1 MKLLKG
7 VTVSIL
13 LFLLCIVAPF
23 NIHAAGETQ
32 IIPTWSQSSQQSQ
45 WSSKFRV
52 TNFCESSNNPQ
63 NYSCQLTITVN
74 GDYYGYVYFDG
85 YINNQIIWDYQTMFI
100 SGGKGTFYY
109 TWYANGLQQINKV
122 NIAGL
127 NLVSPT
133 DNIDL
138 QQIIDLL
145 TSINNY
151 ENRNNVLLDVI
162 DDNTL
167 NTVNEIKNVISQLVI
182 SNGYLDTLTKL
193 RQWNIPIESYSFV
206 NYLFSKNYELNYISQ
221 YNSYQFPVFHVPAN
235 SSIYR
240 YSMANGMFITVV
252 FGCDLNIYNIN
263 EFNRYFSIP
272 NGELRSYN
280 RIQQCP
286 ISTNNWGYIYNVEF
300 ELTSSNTN
308 ADFICNTD
316 VNIVPIY
323 FNYDDRYEQYK
334 FISTDFALQFGLSN
348 KLLDNINI
356 IANGTTQS
364 NQQASDLSS
373 GTDSMQQ
380 QMNSFTAQEDSYNQQ
395 MNNSINAIDFT
406 SPVSQNAGILPAAN
420 FVISIFNGLIQ
431 NNAFSVLI
439 LIVCVLIIGKKVI
452 GK

>member
-1 MKLLKG
+1 M
-7 VTVSIL
+7 
-13 LFLLCIVAPF
+13 PF
-23 NIHAAGETQ
+23 HIYAAGETQ
-32 IIPTWSQSSQQSQ
+32 IVPTWSQSSQQSE
-45 WSSKFRV
+45 WSNKLRV
-52 TNFCESSNNPQ
+52 TNYCESSNNPQ

-100 SGGKGTFYY
+100 SGGKGVFYY
-109 TWYANGLQQINKV
+109 NWYANGLQKINKV

-151 ENRNNVLLDVI
+151 ENSSNVHLDNI
-162 DDNTL
+162 EDNTAD
-167 NTVNEIKNVISQLVI
+167 TITEIQNVISQLVV

-193 RQWNIPIESYSFV
+193 RQWNIPVESYSFV

-240 YSMANGMFITVV
+240 YSMANGFYITVV

-286 ISTNNWGYIYNVEF
+286 IGTNRWGYIYNVEF

-308 ADFICNTD
+308 ADFICNSD
-316 VNIVPIY
+316 VNVVPIY
-323 FNYDDRYEQYK
+323 FNYDDRYEQYQ

-348 KLLDNINI
+348 RLLNNLNI

-364 NQQASDLSS
+364 NQQSQDLSS
-373 GTDSMQQ
+373 GTDSMQD
-380 QMNSFTAQEDSYNQQ
+380 QMDDLVDVEDSYNQQ
-395 MNNSINAIDFT
+395 FNNSVNSIDF
-406 SPVSQNAGILPAAN
+406 SNPLQQNQGLLGASN
-420 FVISIFNGLIQ
+420 FVITVFNGLIS
-431 NNAFSVLI
+431 NNPFSI
-439 LIVCVLIIGKKVI
+439 LIIIVCILLIGKKVI

>member
-1 MKLLKG
+1 MM
-7 VTVSIL
+7 
-13 LFLLCIVAPF
+13 PF
-23 NIHAAGETQ
+23 HIYAAGETQ
-32 IIPTWSQSSQQSQ
+32 IVPTWSQSSQQSE
-45 WSSKFRV
+45 WSNKLRV
-52 TNFCESSNNPQ
+52 TNYCESSNNPQ

-100 SGGKGTFYY
+100 SGGKGVFYY
-109 TWYANGLQQINKV
+109 NWYANGLQKINKV

-151 ENRNNVLLDVI
+151 ENSSNVHLDNI
-162 DDNTL
+162 EDNTAD
-167 NTVNEIKNVISQLVI
+167 TITEIQNVISQLVV

-193 RQWNIPIESYSFV
+193 RQWNIPVESYSFV

-240 YSMANGMFITVV
+240 YSMANGFYITVV

-286 ISTNNWGYIYNVEF
+286 IGTNRWGYIYNVEF

-308 ADFICNTD
+308 ADFICNSD
-316 VNIVPIY
+316 VNVVPIY
-323 FNYDDRYEQYK
+323 FNYDDRYEQYQ

-348 KLLDNINI
+348 RLLNNLNI

-364 NQQASDLSS
+364 NQQSQDLSS
-373 GTDSMQQ
+373 GTDSMQD
-380 QMNSFTAQEDSYNQQ
+380 QMDDLVDVEDSYNQQ
-395 MNNSINAIDFT
+395 FNNSVNSIDF
-406 SPVSQNAGILPAAN
+406 SNPLQQNQGLLGASN
-420 FVISIFNGLIQ
+420 FVITVFNGLIS
-431 NNAFSVLI
+431 NNPFSI
-439 LIVCVLIIGKKVI
+439 LIIIVCILLIGKKVI